1 MEDKRK
7 AVANNEERRQ
17 RQRRERD
24 AAAVAD
30 TATSGRTTATAGG
43 NGTAQ
48 ELPRVTAATT
58 PALGPPPG
66 ASSQFVDNGR
76 PQHAQIGNA
85 GAPQGHGNTV
95 IDQQRLRDQPSSSR
109 ARAPGC
115 TCCGGAPITRVVLN
129 LPICEAC
136 YRRDFHIGAPQQHA
150 QIGYAGAPRGAVRNP
165 VAVPIRAPPRPFSML
180 PFRWGP
186 ANPPIR
192 APPRPSSSP
201 APNGPPQHAQIG
213 PPPLHT
219 LAPPPE
225 RQSSSRAREQ
235 QLQVQADAMRLQLQ
249 VANILNNPFSLVR
262 SGPANPAPQ
271 RQSSSPGPGCYSNI
285 FTGNGPLFS
294 SAGARAPQGQGHGTA
309 IDQQRQLDLLRG
321 QRQPSSSQARAPGC
335 SSCGARATRVALKMP
350 FCEACFRDTF
360 MANAP
365 PQHARIGS
373 KLPRPVPS
381 YNYAQTGTAPP
392 PQHAQIGSKLPS
404 PVPSYNYAQTGNAR
418 PQHTLAGNVSSS
430 PVPAP
435 SNAGAPQGQ
444 QQYRDSVVELLA
456 ATEPSPPAGSQRAA
470 YSRCEACRLSG
481 DKACMFCHNPGP
493 PPPPPGQS

>member
-24 AAAVAD
+24 AAAVED

-66 ASSQFVDNGR
+66 ASSQFDNGR

-85 GAPQGHGNTV
+85 GAPQGHGSTV

-115 TCCGGAPITRVVLN
+115 TCCGGAPTTRVVLN
-129 LPICEAC
+129 LPVCEAC
-136 YRRDFHIGAPQQHA
+136 YRRFFHAGAPQQHA

-165 VAVPIRAPPRPFSML
+165 VAVPTREQQFWANMGAPPRPFSML

-186 ANPPIR
+186 VNPALER
-192 APPRPSSSP
+192 QSSSP
-201 APNGPPQHAQIG
+201 AHNGPPQHAQMG

-235 QLQVQADAMRLQLQ
+235 QLQVQADAMRLQ

-271 RQSSSPGPGCYSNI
+271 RQSSSPGCYSNI
-285 FTGNGPLFS
+285 FTGKGPLFS
-294 SAGARAPQGQGHGTA
+294 SAGARAPQGHGSAA

-365 PQHARIGS
+365 PQHAR
-373 KLPRPVPS
+373 
-381 YNYAQTGTAPP
+381 
-392 PQHAQIGSKLPS
+392 IGSKLPS

>member
-17 RQRRERD
+17 RQRRERE
-24 AAAVAD
+24 AEAVED
-30 TATSGRTTATAGG
+30 TATSGRTPTAGG
-43 NGTAQ
+43 NGTSQ

-58 PALGPPPG
+58 PALRPPPV
-66 ASSQFVDNGR
+66 ASSQFDNGR

-85 GAPQGHGNTV
+85 GAPQGHGSTV

-115 TCCGGAPITRVVLN
+115 TCCGGAPTTRVVLN
-129 LPICEAC
+129 LPVCEAC
-136 YRRDFHIGAPQQHA
+136 YRRFFHAGAPQQHA

-165 VAVPIRAPPRPFSML
+165 VAVPTREQQFLANMDAPPRPFSMF

-186 ANPPIR
+186 ANPALER
-192 APPRPSSSP
+192 QSSSP
-201 APNGPPQHAQIG
+201 ARNGPPQQAQIR

-235 QLQVQADAMRLQLQ
+235 QLQAQADAMRLQ

-271 RQSSSPGPGCYSNI
+271 RQSSSPGCYSNI

-294 SAGARAPQGQGHGTA
+294 SAGARAPQAQGHGTA

-321 QRQPSSSQARAPGC
+321 QPSSSQARAPGC

-350 FCEACFRDTF
+350 FCDACFRDTF

-365 PQHARIGS
+365 PPQHTRIGS
-373 KLPRPVPS
+373 M
-381 YNYAQTGTAPP
+381 
-392 PQHAQIGSKLPS
+392 LPS
-404 PVPSYNYAQTGNAR
+404 PVPSYNYAQTGTVR

-430 PVPAP
+430 PVPTPSNVHPELPATPSPSSVPTP

-444 QQYRDSVVELLA
+444 QQHRDSVVELLA